1 MLDGKEPQQ
10 MARKIDYFGTFL
22 DKGAASRAEPAGAQA
37 ADPAK
42 DVLRALR
49 GGGLPGRALVPLVG
63 NLTDFLDLSARLVD
77 QGYVQKGDDDMF
89 ALTERGR
96 EIAAVME

>member
-1 MLDGKEPQQ
+1 

-22 DKGAASRAEPAGAQA
+22 DKGETPRAPEPAEARA

-42 DVLRALR
+42 EVLRALR

-63 NLTDFLDLSARLVD
+63 NLTDFLDLSTRLVD
-77 QGYVQKGDDDMF
+77 QGYVEKGDDDVF

-96 EIAAVME
+96 EIAAVLE